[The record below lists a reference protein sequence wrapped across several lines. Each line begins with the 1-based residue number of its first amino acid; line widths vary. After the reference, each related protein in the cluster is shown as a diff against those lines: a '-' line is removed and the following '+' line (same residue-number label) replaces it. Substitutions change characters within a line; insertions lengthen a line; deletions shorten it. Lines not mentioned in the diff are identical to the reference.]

1 MDIPT
6 PLYREGG
13 LFFLPDEYFSFS
25 TDKIRER
32 GEGEEEIRDII
43 QIFFHNHSDLSL
55 LESGRPAD
63 ICVP

>member
-6 PLYREGG
+6 ALYREGG
-13 LFFLPDEYFSFS
+13 LFFLPDAYLSFA
-25 TDKIRER
+25 TDKDM
-32 GEGEEEIRDII
+32 GEGEEEICDII

-55 LESGRPAD
+55 LESGRSAD